1 MNVKKRGPNL
11 EKYLS
16 DSKCRF
22 VNYEQGAKIYKLPYW
37 SFVRVAKEANA
48 NYPIRKTCIVDLDIL
63 EEFLKYHPEIVERMK
78 KTRRSVNAKKK
89 KDVPQVEKQT
99 RDRRKK
105 FVRYDEG
112 AQLYSMGL
120 HTFQDLAKDAKA
132 VYRVKR
138 IVLVNLD
145 IFEEYLEAFRDYE

>member
-89 KDVPQVEKQT
+89 KGCST
-99 RDRRKK
+99 SRKT
-105 FVRYDEG
+105 D
-112 AQLYSMGL
+112 
-120 HTFQDLAKDAKA
+120 
-132 VYRVKR
+132 
-138 IVLVNLD
+138 
-145 IFEEYLEAFRDYE
+145 